1 MIESDYRQRLSERE
15 AAVMYNL
22 GLKKAVYIL
31 ERADHLSREGRK
43 YLTEALKKEMK
54 ESEVMATVRVL
65 EALSTDLV
73 LAGDHDR

>member
-31 ERADHLSREGRK
+31 ERADHQSGAGRK
-43 YLTEALKKEMK
+43 YLTEALKKERK
-54 ESEVMATVRVL
+54 ES
-65 EALSTDLV
+65 
-73 LAGDHDR
+73 